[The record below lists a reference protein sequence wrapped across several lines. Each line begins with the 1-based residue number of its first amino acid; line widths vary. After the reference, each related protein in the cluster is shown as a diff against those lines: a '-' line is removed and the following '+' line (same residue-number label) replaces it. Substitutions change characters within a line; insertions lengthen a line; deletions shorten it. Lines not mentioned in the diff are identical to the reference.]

1 MAVNYPSLNWS
12 VFNMNQHQDISA
24 ELQQRVTEAAN
35 KQLPL
40 QLRAGGSKDFY
51 GREPSG
57 DLLDISAH
65 RGIISY
71 EPSELV
77 LTARAGTSLTD
88 IEQILAENNQILP
101 FEPPHFGV
109 QATIGGTIACNLSG
123 PRRPY
128 AGAARDMVLGTK
140 LLNGKSEIL
149 NFGGEVMKNVAGYD
163 VSRLMAGAMG
173 TLGILL
179 EVSLKVLPRPEQEL
193 TLVHED
199 ISPEGAFRRLHEW
212 SGLPLP
218 VSASCYF
225 EGQLMIRVSGTP
237 KAVRAARSK
246 IGGDEQDAQ
255 HALEYWYKLNN
266 HQHGFFN
273 HKGPLWR
280 LSIASDTPPVAL
292 EGEWLYEWGGAQR
305 WLISNES
312 PEKIRRIAAEAGG
325 HATLYR
331 HGEDRDNPFQPLSP
345 GLLQVHCQLKKAFD
359 PQGILNPGRMYK
371 EF

>member
-1 MAVNYPSLNWS
+1 
-12 VFNMNQHQDISA
+12 MNPYQDLSTT
-24 ELQQRVTEAAN
+24 LQERVSEAARN
-35 KQLPL
+35 KHPL
-40 QLRAGGSKDFY
+40 QIRAGGTKDFY
-51 GREPSG
+51 GREPAG
-57 DLLDISAH
+57 EILDISTH
-65 RGIISY
+65 SGITSY
-71 EPSELV
+71 ESTELV
-77 LTARAGTSLTD
+77 LTARAGTTLVE
-88 IEQILAENNQILP
+88 IEQALADNNQILP
-101 FEPPHFGV
+101 FEPPHFGT

-140 LLNGKSEIL
+140 LLNGKGEIL

-193 TLVHED
+193 TLVHENL
-199 ISPEGAFRRLHEW
+199 SPEAAIRQIHEW

-218 VSASCYF
+218 VSASSYF
-225 EGQLMIRVSGTP
+225 EGQLTIRLSGTP
-237 KAVRAARSK
+237 RAVKAARSK
-246 IGGDEQDAQ
+246 IGGDEQDSR
-255 HALEYWYKLNN
+255 HAIEYWHKLTN

-280 LSIASDTPPVAL
+280 LSVASDTPPIAID
-292 EGEWLYEWGGAQR
+292 GEWLYEWGGAQR
-305 WLISNES
+305 WLISNAS
-312 PEKIRRIAAEAGG
+312 PDEIRRLATEAGG

-331 HGEDRDNPFQPLSP
+331 HGNDRDSFFHPLSP
-345 GLLQVHCQLKKAFD
+345 GLMQVHRQLKHAFD

-371 EF
+371 EY